1 MSACPKY
8 LYIYIQLW
16 CLNHDRPLYS
26 VHISVNYGLNPT
38 KIPTELR
45 QDASRLDKLTI
56 GRTGHHTLVQK
67 SHLLMKCT
75 DLENWKETIDIYS
88 DINDIIARYKNS
100 SILDSFILWATQ
112 RTLIVLFVTVNLFCF
127 VCIASFRSI
136 KSVPTKALF
145 ALFF

>member
-56 GRTGHHTLVQK
+56 GRTGHHTYWWSVQ
-67 SHLLMKCT
+67 LP

-145 ALFF
+145 AAFF